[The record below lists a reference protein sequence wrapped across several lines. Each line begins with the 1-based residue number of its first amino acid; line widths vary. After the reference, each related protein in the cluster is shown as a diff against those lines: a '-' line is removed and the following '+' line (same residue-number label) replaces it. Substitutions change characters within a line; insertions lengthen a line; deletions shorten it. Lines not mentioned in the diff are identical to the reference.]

1 MARSTH
7 MEPGIRRIAVALLT
21 SCCLATVPPI
31 FGQDFKVVWTPIG
44 EVASAGKEA
53 MPIQRGSKVVRVD
66 VEPAIITVAVGKPV
80 CLSTLQVRAFSP
92 DGGALAGAPV
102 SIEIRFDQKVQ
113 LQLTHPKGDI
123 CMRPARP
130 GEYPIRFN
138 SKLLAP
144 DSTQRGAQVFL
155 RAS

>member
-1 MARSTH
+1 
-7 MEPGIRRIAVALLT
+7 MEQGIRSVAVALLT
-21 SCCLATVPPI
+21 SCCLAAVPPV

-53 MPIQRGSKVVRVD
+53 MPIQRGAKVVRVD
-66 VEPAIITVAVGKPV
+66 VEPAIVTVAVGKQV
-80 CLSTLQVRAFSP
+80 CLSTLQVRAFGP

-102 SIEIRFDQKVQ
+102 SIEIRFDHKVQ

-130 GEYPIRFN
+130 GEYPIRFT

-144 DSTQRGAQVFL
+144 DATQRGAQVFL

>member
-1 MARSTH
+1 
-7 MEPGIRRIAVALLT
+7 MEQGICRIAVALLT
-21 SCCLATVPPI
+21 SCCLAAVPPV
-31 FGQDFKVVWTPIG
+31 FGQDFKVVWTPVG

-53 MPIQRGSKVVRVD
+53 MPIQRGAKVVRVD
-66 VEPAIITVAVGKPV
+66 VEPAIVTVAVGKQV
-80 CLSTLQVRAFSP
+80 CLSSLQIRAFGP
-92 DGGALAGAPV
+92 DGRALAGAPL
-102 SIEIRFDQKVQ
+102 SIEIRFDHKVR

-130 GEYPIRFN
+130 GEYPIRFT

>member
-1 MARSTH
+1 MARSSN
-7 MEPGIRRIAVALLT
+7 MKQSIRRIALAMLT
-21 SCCLATVPPI
+21 GWGLTGVPAAV
-31 FGQDFKVVWTPIG
+31 GQDFKVVWTPIG
-44 EVASAGKEA
+44 EVRSAGQEA
-53 MPIQRGSKVVRVD
+53 APVQRGTKVVRVD
-66 VEPAIITVAVGKPV
+66 VAPAIVPLAVGKQL
-80 CLSTLQVRAFSP
+80 CLSALQVRAFGP
-92 DGGALAGAPV
+92 DGGALAGAPM

-123 CMRPARP
+123 CMRPARA
-130 GEYPIRFN
+130 GEYPVRFT

>member
-1 MARSTH
+1 
-7 MEPGIRRIAVALLT
+7 MESGIRRIAVALLT

-53 MPIQRGSKVVRVD
+53 MPIQRGAKVVRVD
-66 VEPAIITVAVGKPV
+66 VEPAIVTVAVGEQV
-80 CLSTLQVRAFSP
+80 CLSKLQMRAFGP
-92 DGGALAGAPV
+92 DGSALAGAPL
-102 SIEIRFDQKVQ
+102 SIEIRFDHKVQ

-130 GEYPIRFN
+130 GEYPIRFT